1 MEKRKLTIFIIKLKN
16 LAKNSYQ
23 NVISINDDVEIVHR
37 AIPIPVTFC
46 QTHHHLILENYFKLK
61 LFDISNKYITFE

>member
-23 NVISINDDVEIVHR
+23 NVISINDDVAIVCR
-37 AIPIPVTFC
+37 AIPSPVTFC
-46 QTHHHLILENYFKLK
+46 QTLHHLILGNYFKLK
-61 LFDISNKYITFE
+61 LFDISNKYNPYV

>member
-1 MEKRKLTIFIIKLKN
+1 MEKRKLTIFILKLKN

-23 NVISINDDVEIVHR
+23 NVISINDDVAIVRR
-37 AIPIPVTFC
+37 AIPSPVTFC

-61 LFDISNKYITFE
+61 LFDISNKYIPFE

>member
-1 MEKRKLTIFIIKLKN
+1 MEKRKLTIFILKLKK

-23 NVISINDDVEIVHR
+23 NVISINDDVAIVCR
-37 AIPIPVTFC
+37 AIPSPVTFC

-61 LFDISNKYITFE
+61 LFDISNKYNPYV

>member
-1 MEKRKLTIFIIKLKN
+1 MENRKLTIFILKLKK

-23 NVISINDDVEIVHR
+23 NVISINDDVAIVCR
-37 AIPIPVTFC
+37 AIPSPVTFC

-61 LFDISNKYITFE
+61 LFDISNKYNPYV

>member
-23 NVISINDDVEIVHR
+23 NVISINDDVAIVRR
-37 AIPIPVTFC
+37 AIPSPVTFC
-46 QTHHHLILENYFKLK
+46 QTHHHLILENYFQ
-61 LFDISNKYITFE
+61 